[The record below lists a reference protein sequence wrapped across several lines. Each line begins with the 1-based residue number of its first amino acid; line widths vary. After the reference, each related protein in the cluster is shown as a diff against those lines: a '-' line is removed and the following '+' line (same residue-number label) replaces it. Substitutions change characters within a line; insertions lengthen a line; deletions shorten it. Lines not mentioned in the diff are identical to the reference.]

1 MSTIRLNLMSP
12 KTITEGVKKI
22 LNHLCL
28 QEKDAEYLEFT
39 KPKKFTPAPIE
50 CHLNVWVQCNKEGG
64 SAVSG
69 WMIAEDPKHHFVEA
83 QYHTV
88 WISPSGKL
96 VDITPRQDKEKKVL
110 FVPDYARPLKF
121 NVSPDGNTIF
131 FIYTNCKMQFKKI
144 IVDIERV
151 QIMSN
156 SKFAIKHGFYKK
168 G

>member
-1 MSTIRLNLMSP
+1 M
-12 KTITEGVKKI
+12 
-22 LNHLCL
+22 
-28 QEKDAEYLEFT
+28 
-39 KPKKFTPAPIE
+39 
-50 CHLNVWVQCNKEGG
+50 
-64 SAVSG
+64 
-69 WMIAEDPKHHFVEA
+69 
-83 QYHTV
+83 
-88 WISPSGKL
+88 
-96 VDITPRQDKEKKVL
+96 L